1 MPENPIA
8 SFISNLYGKKNNSPN
23 KGENAMDYIE
33 KAIELVKAQASIRMM
48 TDEEI
53 LKSVAN
59 IAEGLKSLHQPTEEI
74 ITTDEENIGAEE
86 ATTATAMDAKKSIR
100 AKSITCLECGKV
112 MKVLGNRH
120 LALHGLDAV
129 SYREKYGF
137 KKGTPLCAKDFVKAR
152 REKMA
157 EMRLWERKGKK
168 EATE

>member
-1 MPENPIA
+1 
-8 SFISNLYGKKNNSPN
+8 
-23 KGENAMDYIE
+23 MDYIE

-59 IAEGLKSLHQPTEEI
+59 IAEGLKSLHQPTEEPAI
-74 ITTDEENIGAEE
+74 NEEEQVIREE
-86 ATTATAMDAKKSIR
+86 IAVAPIMDAKKSIK

-112 MKVLGNRH
+112 MKVMTKRH
-120 LALHGLDAV
+120 LALHGMDAK

-137 KKGTPLCAKDFVKAR
+137 KKDTPLCAKDFVKAR
-152 REKMA
+152 RDFMT

-168 EATE
+168 EAAE